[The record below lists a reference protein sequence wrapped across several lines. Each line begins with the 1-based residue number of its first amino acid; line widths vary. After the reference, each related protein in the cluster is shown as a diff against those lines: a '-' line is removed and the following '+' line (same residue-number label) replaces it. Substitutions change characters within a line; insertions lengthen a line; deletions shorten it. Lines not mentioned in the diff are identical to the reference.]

1 MPALADITVKMADGT
16 TNITYTGIVP
26 SAGDKTPAV
35 WRSNSVGGSIGQRPE
50 LRVQSSSNGDN
61 SARRMV
67 VSYSYPSLFT
77 DSSTGRVAVDKRLNW
92 TLSASIPVEMKDADL
107 AEAAEQG
114 MNLLASTLVTDSFK
128 SGYSPT

>member
-50 LRVQSSSNGDN
+50 LRATWV
-61 SARRMV
+61 
-67 VSYSYPSLFT
+67 T
-77 DSSTGRVAVDKRLNW
+77 RLR
-92 TLSASIPVEMKDADL
+92 
-107 AEAAEQG
+107 
-114 MNLLASTLVTDSFK
+114 
-128 SGYSPT
+128 

>member
-50 LRVQSSSNGDN
+50 LRVQSASNGDN
-61 SARRMV
+61 SARRITIN
-67 VSYSYPSLFT
+67 YSYPSLFT
-77 DSSTGRVAVDKRLNW
+77 DSNTGRVSVDKRLNW
-92 TLSASIPVEMKDADL
+92 SLSASIPVEMTDADL
-107 AEAAEQG
+107 AEAVEQG
-114 MNLLASTLVTDSFK
+114 NNLLAATLVKSSMK

>member
-50 LRVQSSSNGDN
+50 LRVQSASNGDN
-61 SARRMV
+61 SARRITIN
-67 VSYSYPSLFT
+67 YSYPSLFT
-77 DSSTGRVAVDKRLNW
+77 DSNTGRVSVDKRLNW
-92 TLSASIPVEMKDADL
+92 SLSASIPVEMTDADL
-107 AEAAEQG
+107 AEAVEQG
-114 MNLLASTLVTDSFK
+114 NNLVAATLVKSSMK